1 MSRPDKL
8 RDEVDLPASLRDDLK
23 RLYTPARPMPAEMD
37 ETIRFAAH
45 QRLGDSRRT
54 RRWAWVGGA
63 VAACFAIFAVQH
75 VIQPSR
81 APQVVQISSELSRP
95 QRPSSPGAPLREDVD
110 GSGRVDILDAFVL
123 ARRIDGG
130 AGVSESFDLTGD
142 GQVNRFDVDA
152 VAMAAVRL
160 KGGA

>member
-1 MSRPDKL
+1 
-8 RDEVDLPASLRDDLK
+8 
-23 RLYTPARPMPAEMD
+23 
-37 ETIRFAAH
+37 
-45 QRLGDSRRT
+45 
-54 RRWAWVGGA
+54 
-63 VAACFAIFAVQH
+63 
-75 VIQPSR
+75 
-81 APQVVQISSELSRP
+81 
-95 QRPSSPGAPLREDVD
+95 SSPGAPLREDVD